1 MRKNHTLTFN
11 ETTYIINDGKLT
23 NSIFINGQETDWFI
37 EYDVE
42 KIDGEHFP
50 IPKGIRLK
58 NRNDDNPYTFYL
70 YLNTTHLQFHDVV
83 YIIKTINEESS
94 RNN

>member
-23 NSIFINGQETDWFI
+23 NSIFINGQETDWYI
-37 EYDVE
+37 EYDVR
-42 KIDGEHFP
+42 KVGDAQ
-50 IPKGIRLK
+50 IPSGIRLK

-70 YLNTTHLQFHDVV
+70 YLNTTHLQFYDVV
-83 YIIKTINEESS
+83 YIIKTINEQSF

>member
-23 NSIFINGQETDWFI
+23 NSIFINGQETDWFF
-37 EYDVE
+37 EYDFE
-42 KIDGEHFP
+42 KIDGEYFP
-50 IPKGIRLK
+50 VPKGLRLK
-58 NRNDDNPYTFYL
+58 NRNDDTNTFYL
-70 YLNTTHLQFHDVV
+70 NLNTTQLQFQDVV
-83 YIIKTINEESS
+83 DIIKTINEESF